1 MEEMATAGLG
11 FGSIL
16 LIVAVMAYY
25 GVFGM
30 VGKVAEKA
38 TVAIETGANMGLRE
52 LIKTENEQIARH
64 DEWYAAQQL
73 NKEEQAKAD
82 EARKQFSARRKLL

>member
-1 MEEMATAGLG
+1 MEEVATAGLG

-16 LIVAVMAYY
+16 LIVAVMAFY

-38 TVAIETGANMGLRE
+38 TTAIETSANMGIRE
-52 LIKTENEQIARH
+52 LFKIENEQIARH
-64 DEWYAAQQL
+64 DEWYAAQSL
-73 NKEEQAKAD
+73 NADEQSKAD
-82 EARKQFSARRKLL
+82 EARAKFAARRKLL